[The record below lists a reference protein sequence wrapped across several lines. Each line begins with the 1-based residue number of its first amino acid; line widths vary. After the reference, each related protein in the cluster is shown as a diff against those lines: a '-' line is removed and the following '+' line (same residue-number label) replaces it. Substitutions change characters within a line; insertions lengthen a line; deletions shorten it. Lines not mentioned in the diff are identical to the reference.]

1 MNQQQLRTKVLV
13 DCGAGD
19 SEIAELLAYNQN
31 VFDFSSVQLP
41 QIFPPT
47 SEPGVA
53 AWEKYA
59 AAAETAGVYQVLKEC
74 LIQFQFPIVA
84 GISETEE
91 YRAATRK
98 GKLPDESAMAS
109 RPASYGTPLTFTEP
123 EKLQLQL
130 YQTLAGTIPVLIAAN
145 RADFVTLV
153 QALTKR
159 NEPLPIP
166 DSMGACT
173 ISGYN
178 NWHRIEQYKQQWS
191 CQQHKY
197 SEADWDA
204 EFKRLIKRKEL
215 YQDRLIILSTG
226 PYSNVRASNLGLTET
241 EWQHLSLKIRLEHES
256 THYFTRRFF
265 GSMRNNI
272 LDELIADYRGIVA
285 ALGYYRSDWFLHFI
299 GLESFPA
306 YHKGGRLENYRGEPV
321 LSDSAFKILQILV
334 KKAAENLDRFD
345 KLFCQQQR
353 TPLEQ
358 VSAIVT
364 LTALTLEELAD
375 DSAEFLQKFAASANL
390 TLGNMNST
398 KALANFNDVVGCVSL
413 QVR

>member
-1 MNQQQLRTKVLV
+1 MNQQQLRTNVLAG
-13 DCGAGD
+13 CGAGD

-31 VFDFSSVQLP
+31 VFDLNSVKLP
-41 QIFPPT
+41 ETFPPIP
-47 SEPGVA
+47 EAGVA
-53 AWEKYA
+53 VWEQYA
-59 AAAETAGVYQVLKEC
+59 AAAATAGVYEVLKEC
-74 LIQFQFPIVA
+74 LIQFQFPILA

-98 GKLPDESAMAS
+98 GKFPDESAIA
-109 RPASYGTPLTFTEP
+109 TPLSFTEP

-145 RADFVTLV
+145 REDFVTLV

-159 NEPLPIP
+159 NEPQPIP

-197 SEADWDA
+197 SQTDWDA

-215 YQDRLIILSTG
+215 YQDRLIIMSTG
-226 PYSNVRASNLGLTET
+226 PYSNVTASNLGLTET
-241 EWQHLSLKIRLEHES
+241 EWGQLSLKIRLEHEF

-265 GSMRNNI
+265 GSMQNNI

-285 ALGYYRSDWFLHFI
+285 ALGHYRSDWFLHFI

-306 YHKGGRLENYRGEPV
+306 YRKGGRLENYRGEPA
-321 LSDSAFKILQILV
+321 LSDSAFKLLQILV

-345 KLFCQQQR
+345 KQFSQQQR

-358 VSAIVT
+358 VSAMIT
-364 LTALTLEELAD
+364 LSALTLEELAEEGF
-375 DSAEFLQKFAASANL
+375 SGILAKAC
-390 TLGNMNST
+390 ST
-398 KALANFNDVVGCVSL
+398 G
-413 QVR
+413 

>member
-1 MNQQQLRTKVLV
+1 VNQQQLRTKVLV
-13 DCGAGD
+13 GCGAGD

-41 QIFPPT
+41 QTFPPDP
-47 SEPGVA
+47 EPGVTV
-53 AWEKYA
+53 WKKYA
-59 AAAETAGVYQVLKEC
+59 AAAETAGVYEVLKEC
-74 LIQFQFPIVA
+74 LIQFQFPILA

-98 GKLPDESAMAS
+98 GKFPDESTIAIA
-109 RPASYGTPLTFTEP
+109 LTFTEP

-145 RADFVTLV
+145 REDFVTLV

-159 NEPLPIP
+159 NEPQAIP

-178 NWHRIEQYKQQWS
+178 NWNRIEQYKQQWS

-197 SEADWDA
+197 SETDWDA
-204 EFKRLIKRKEL
+204 EFKRLIPRKEL
-215 YQDRLIILSTG
+215 YQDRLIVLSTG
-226 PYSNVRASNLGLTET
+226 PYSNVTASNLGLTET
-241 EWQHLSLKIRLEHES
+241 EWGQLSLKIRLEHES

-265 GSMRNNI
+265 GSMRNNMI
-272 LDELIADYRGIVA
+272 DELIADYRGIVA
-285 ALGYYRSDWFLHFI
+285 ALGYYQSDWFLHFI

-306 YHKGGRLENYRGEPV
+306 YRKGGRLENYRGEPA

-353 TPLEQ
+353 SPLKQ

-375 DSAEFLQKFAASANL
+375 DSAEFLQNFAASVNL
-390 TLGNMNST
+390 ALGNMSST
-398 KALANFNDVVGCVSL
+398 KALAHFNDVVGCVSL

>member
-31 VFDFSSVQLP
+31 VFDFSSVKLP

-59 AAAETAGVYQVLKEC
+59 AAAETTGVYQVLKEC
-74 LIQFQFPIVA
+74 LIQFQFPILA

-98 GKLPDESAMAS
+98 GKFPDESAIAI
-109 RPASYGTPLTFTEP
+109 PLTFTEP

-145 RADFVTLV
+145 REDFVTLV

-159 NEPLPIP
+159 NEPQPIP
-166 DSMGACT
+166 DSMGACM

-178 NWHRIEQYKQQWS
+178 NWNRIEQYKQQWS
-191 CQQHKY
+191 VRQNKY
-197 SEADWDA
+197 SETDWKA
-204 EFKRLIKRKEL
+204 EFKRLIPRKEL

-226 PYSNVRASNLGLTET
+226 PYSNVTANNLGLTET
-241 EWQHLSLKIRLEHES
+241 EWQQLSLKIRLEHES

-265 GSMRNNI
+265 GSMRNNMI
-272 LDELIADYRGIVA
+272 DELIADYRGIVA

-306 YHKGGRLENYRGEPV
+306 YRKGGRLENYRGEPV
-321 LSDSAFKILQILV
+321 LSDGAFKILQILV

-345 KLFCQQQR
+345 KQFCQRQR

-375 DSAEFLQKFAASANL
+375 DSAEFWPKFAVSANL
-390 TLGNMNST
+390 VE
-398 KALANFNDVVGCVSL
+398 AI
-413 QVR
+413 

>member
-19 SEIAELLAYNQN
+19 SEMAELLAYNQN
-31 VFDFSSVQLP
+31 VFDFNSVKLP
-41 QIFPPT
+41 QIFPLT

-59 AAAETAGVYQVLKEC
+59 AATETAGVYEVLKEC
-74 LIQFQFPIVA
+74 LIQFQFPILA

-98 GKLPDESAMAS
+98 GKLPDESAIAI
-109 RPASYGTPLTFTEP
+109 PLTFAEP
-123 EKLQLQL
+123 EKLQIQL
-130 YQTLAGTIPVLIAAN
+130 HQTLAGTIPVLIAAN
-145 RADFVTLV
+145 REDFVILV

-159 NEPLPIP
+159 NEPQPIP

-178 NWHRIEQYKQQWS
+178 NWNRIEQYKQQWI

-197 SEADWDA
+197 SETDWEA

-215 YQDRLIILSTG
+215 YQDRLIILSPG
-226 PYSNVRASNLGLTET
+226 PYSNVTASNLGLTET
-241 EWQHLSLKIRLEHES
+241 EWGQLSLKIRLEHES
-256 THYFTRRFF
+256 THYLTRRFF
-265 GSMRNNI
+265 GSMRNNMI
-272 LDELIADYRGIVA
+272 DELIADYRGIVA

-299 GLESFPA
+299 GLESFPT
-306 YHKGGRLENYRGEPV
+306 YRKGGRLENYRGEPA

-345 KLFCQQQR
+345 KQFCQHQR

-358 VSAIVT
+358 VSAMIT

-375 DSAEFLQKFAASANL
+375 DSAEFMQKIAASANFAAA
-390 TLGNMNST
+390 
-398 KALANFNDVVGCVSL
+398 K
-413 QVR
+413 

>member
-1 MNQQQLRTKVLV
+1 VNQQQLRTKVLV

-41 QIFPPT
+41 QTFPPDP
-47 SEPGVA
+47 EPGVA

-59 AAAETAGVYQVLKEC
+59 AAAETMGVYQVLKEC
-74 LIQFQFPIVA
+74 LIQFQFPILA

-91 YRAATRK
+91 YRAAIRK
-98 GKLPDESAMAS
+98 GKFPDESAMAS
-109 RPASYGTPLTFTEP
+109 RPASYGIPLTFTEP

-145 RADFVTLV
+145 REDFVTLV

-159 NEPLPIP
+159 NEPQPIP

-197 SEADWDA
+197 SETDWKA
-204 EFKRLIKRKEL
+204 EFKRLIPRKEL

-226 PYSNVRASNLGLTET
+226 PYSNVTASNLGLTET
-241 EWQHLSLKIRLEHES
+241 EWGQLSLKIRLEHES

-265 GSMRNNI
+265 GSMRNNMT
-272 LDELIADYRGIVA
+272 DELIADYRGIVA
-285 ALGYYRSDWFLHFI
+285 ALGYYRSDWFLHFV

-306 YHKGGRLENYRGEPV
+306 YRKGGRLENYRGEPA

-375 DSAEFLQKFAASANL
+375 DSAEFLQKLAIPPNL
-390 TLGNMNST
+390 
-398 KALANFNDVVGCVSL
+398 AVAI
-413 QVR
+413 